1 VWREESRKCMDIER
15 ENMEA
20 NMRERKITENMD
32 AKMRE
37 RKITDM

>member
-1 VWREESRKCMDIER
+1 MDIER